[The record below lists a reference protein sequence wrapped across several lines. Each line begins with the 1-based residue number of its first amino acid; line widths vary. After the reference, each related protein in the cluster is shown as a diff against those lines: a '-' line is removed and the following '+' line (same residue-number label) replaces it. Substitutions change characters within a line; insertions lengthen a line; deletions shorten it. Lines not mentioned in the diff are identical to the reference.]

1 MKLELSI
8 ILDNGAKID
17 LDKDNFQ
24 EVRRFNSDKHNTP
37 LEPSKEYLEDCLQFQ
52 FQAKEDKPSPNFR
65 KFKTITPFQIS
76 KDCPEIK
83 NGKSKTVTIFGNIRI
98 KREGYESAIYTTV
111 DEIERLRKLSES
123 ELKMVLG
130 DYKLATSENSKIV
143 LNNYLKD
150 IKSNEDIPGET
161 IPIISEEK
169 AIPTMSVK
177 TKQLNDLAKALSKK

>member
-24 EVRRFNSDKHNTP
+24 ELQQIIRRVKPFFDSG
-37 LEPSKEYLEDCLQFQ
+37 LEL
-52 FQAKEDKPSPNFR
+52 AKEDKPSPNFR

-130 DYKLATSENSKIV
+130 DYKLATSENSKII